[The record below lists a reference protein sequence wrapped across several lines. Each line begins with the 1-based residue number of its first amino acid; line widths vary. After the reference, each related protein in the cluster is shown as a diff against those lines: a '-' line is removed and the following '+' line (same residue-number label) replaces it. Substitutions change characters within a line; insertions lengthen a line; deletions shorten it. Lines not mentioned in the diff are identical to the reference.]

1 MPEAVSRKMPIKIYE
16 IVLQIGKMA
25 GGITFIFG
33 IFYGLFQ
40 FFETKKEAQI
50 EQTLALYRQFNS
62 PPVTTYRESIFAAV
76 AKHQAE
82 IAAAAVE
89 EAELEKVVTNMVKQ
103 EGVENHLIM
112 IMDFYDGLVFCVTK
126 NICDA
131 ETALDLFYGRSRE
144 LYNLFYQHIRL
155 QRRSWASSD
164 FGLGLQTFAEMKN
177 PK

>member
-1 MPEAVSRKMPIKIYE
+1 MPTRIYQ
-16 IVLQIGKMA
+16 IVVQIGKMA

-33 IFYGLFQ
+33 IFYGLYQ
-40 FFETKKEAQI
+40 FFETKKEAQV

-89 EAELEKVVTNMVKQ
+89 EATLGKVVTNMVHE
-103 EGVENHLIM
+103 EGVENHLM
-112 IMDFYDGLVFCVTK
+112 LMMDFFDGLVFCVTK

-144 LYNLFYQHIRL
+144 LYNLFYQYLKL
-155 QRRSWASSD
+155 QRGSWASSD
-164 FGLGLQTFAEMKN
+164 FGLGLQTFAEMKK